1 MQHIKIDP
9 AAETKLSGV
18 KLAALR
24 GTGMRVV
31 KDGYNFEVMV
41 ENTAAE
47 INKRFA
53 EQPISSDPVVSAV
66 RRMYRVVGWEPTKY
80 RPSSEAMVRRLLKG
94 QGLYSINN
102 LVDLLNIVSLSFR
115 LPAGLYD
122 TEKIAGQPELGVGRG
137 GESYEGLSKKLI
149 HAEGKIILRDDAGVF
164 GNPTADSR
172 RTAIS
177 ENTNNILALFFVP
190 QGVDTPYIE
199 KMIEQLRSYYQ
210 PFCDGT
216 MQTSVQGIG

>member
-1 MQHIKIDP
+1 MHQIKIDP
-9 AAETKLSGV
+9 EAETNLSGV
-18 KLAALR
+18 KLAALV

-31 KDGYNFEVMV
+31 QDGYGFEGLV
-41 ENTAAE
+41 ENAAAE
-47 INKRFA
+47 IQKQFA
-53 EQPISSDPVVSAV
+53 GQPISSDPVVSAV

-122 TEKIAGQPELGVGRG
+122 SDKIAGQPELGVGRN

-149 HAEGKIILRDDAGVF
+149 HAEGKIILRDDAGIF
-164 GNPTADSR
+164 GNPTADSK

-177 ENTNNILALFFVP
+177 ESTSNILALFFVP
-190 QGVDTPYIE
+190 PGVDAPFIGKT
-199 KMIEQLRSYYQ
+199 IEQLRSYYQ
-210 PFCDGT
+210 PFCEGT
-216 MQTSVQGIG
+216 IQSSIQVIG